1 MDGKQLGDVVDW
13 AMTIPIPS
21 PAATG
26 VSISST
32 PRAGDTYVPGETIR
46 VAVAFDQAVDIGGT
60 PRIELDIDPAAGAG
74 EVWAAYEGGSGTA
87 DLTFS
92 HVVAAADISDGGVAV
107 AANSLEANG
116 GTIRSKATGQYADLS
131 HAGLAPDPKHKA
143 DGRLSPPE
151 PTAPVFDDGAAATLS
166 IDENQADGAAVGAVA
181 ATDEDGDA
189 LSYSLSGADAAS
201 FAIGA
206 DSAITVRSGMI
217 LDHETKASY
226 AFTAEVTD
234 GQGRRPGRG
243 ERPGHRRHHRGDG
256 RGAERGRAT
265 GRADGRGSAGGVEDE
280 HVGELDGAVG
290 HRRVA
295 GGDARPAPVR
305 RHGGPCAHPGS
316 DVDRGRRRGRGDI
329 RKHRPP

>member
-1 MDGKQLGDVVDW
+1 
-13 AMTIPIPS
+13 MTIPIPP

-74 EVWAAYEGGSGTA
+74 GVWAAYDGGSGTA

-107 AANSLEANG
+107 AANSLEPNG

-151 PTAPVFDDGAAATLS
+151 PTAPAFDDGAAATLL
-166 IDENQADGAAVGAVA
+166 IDENQGRSARRSARSPRRTRT
-181 ATDEDGDA
+181 AT
-189 LSYSLSGADAAS
+189 
-201 FAIGA
+201 
-206 DSAITVRSGMI
+206 
-217 LDHETKASY
+217 H
-226 AFTAEVTD
+226 
-234 GQGRRPGRG
+234 
-243 ERPGHRRHHRGDG
+243 
-256 RGAERGRAT
+256 
-265 GRADGRGSAGGVEDE
+265 
-280 HVGELDGAVG
+280 
-290 HRRVA
+290 
-295 GGDARPAPVR
+295 
-305 RHGGPCAHPGS
+305 
-316 DVDRGRRRGRGDI
+316 
-329 RKHRPP
+329 